1 MILVD
6 EIWQGQPRKL
16 LIHPD
21 RNGMFYVLDR
31 TNGRFLLGDNLSTKV
46 TWLKGFTQ
54 EGRPIVDPGSIAT
67 RDGVAACPG
76 SNGGA
81 NWPAASYNPTTKLFY
96 VRVADSCGAYAS
108 HHDPL
113 GASGNRWFG
122 RGTSGQAAQRALA
135 DLTAD
140 YPTGSYLRAMDPF
153 TGKKVWDV
161 PIAASRSGV
170 LSTAGGLVFM
180 GGNGGLVAWD
190 ARTGAPLWHVN
201 VGQNSSASPMTYMVG
216 GRQYLTLPVTG
227 MIVTYRVY
235 D

>member
-1 MILVD
+1 
-6 EIWQGQPRKL
+6 
-16 LIHPD
+16 
-21 RNGMFYVLDR
+21 
-31 TNGRFLLGDNLSTKV
+31 
-46 TWLKGFTQ
+46 
-54 EGRPIVDPGSIAT
+54 
-67 RDGVAACPG
+67 
-76 SNGGA
+76 
-81 NWPAASYNPTTKLFY
+81 
-96 VRVADSCGAYAS
+96 
-108 HHDPL
+108 
-113 GASGNRWFG
+113 
-122 RGTSGQAAQRALA
+122 
-135 DLTAD
+135 
-140 YPTGSYLRAMDPF
+140 MDPF